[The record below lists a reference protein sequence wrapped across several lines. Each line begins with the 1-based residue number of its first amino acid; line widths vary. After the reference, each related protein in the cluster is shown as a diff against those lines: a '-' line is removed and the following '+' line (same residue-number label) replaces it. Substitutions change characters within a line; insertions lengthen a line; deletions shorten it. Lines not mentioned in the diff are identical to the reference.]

1 MVILQGISYLF
12 IAFYHIQVIR
22 TIRSKNRIF
31 PQMTTSTMTP
41 YVATRMRQHV
51 ILTRKVILIT
61 GLYLVCWIP
70 FQVMITI
77 FSACPHGFLSN
88 DDIHCGISGNR
99 FTVPAT
105 MATMNSLV
113 NSIVYIFAFKKFRKA
128 LKEMVWCTREKQSLV
143 TTDSIAT
150 VTEPSRDKPQTLK
163 SWQTSHRLALELLW
177 TSPRKINNDQ
187 YLYANVSQFEYD
199 ILTKTTGPR
208 GGRFHL
214 FFSDSSPIW
223 CQEINNN
230 LLNELWKKA
239 MIWLKIRSHYIKII
253 RKYLIT

>member
-1 MVILQGISYLF
+1 MAITWSFWCIVGLIPALPVIALTDNPLSHQCRLVVDSQKWHVLTTMVILQGISYLF

-163 SWQTSHRLALELLW
+163 S
-177 TSPRKINNDQ
+177 
-187 YLYANVSQFEYD
+187 
-199 ILTKTTGPR
+199 
-208 GGRFHL
+208 
-214 FFSDSSPIW
+214 
-223 CQEINNN
+223 
-230 LLNELWKKA
+230 
-239 MIWLKIRSHYIKII
+239 
-253 RKYLIT
+253 

>member
-1 MVILQGISYLF
+1 MTFRPSVKERRHRKNSTEFGYYVVFLVHRRTHSSTSGHSSNRQPIITSVSPGGRQSKMACPHNNGHTAGNFVPFHRVLPHSGNSYHQKQEPNF
-12 IAFYHIQVIR
+12 
-22 TIRSKNRIF
+22 SSDD
-31 PQMTTSTMTP
+31 TSTMTP
-41 YVATRMRQHV
+41 YVATRIRQHV

-128 LKEMVWCTREKQSLV
+128 LKEMVWCTREKQGLV

-163 SWQTSHRLALELLW
+163 S
-177 TSPRKINNDQ
+177 
-187 YLYANVSQFEYD
+187 
-199 ILTKTTGPR
+199 
-208 GGRFHL
+208 
-214 FFSDSSPIW
+214 
-223 CQEINNN
+223 
-230 LLNELWKKA
+230 
-239 MIWLKIRSHYIKII
+239 
-253 RKYLIT
+253 

>member
-1 MVILQGISYLF
+1 MRNLAITWSFWCIVGLIPVLPVIALTDNPLSHQCRLVVDSQKWHVLTTMVILQGVSYLF
-12 IAFYHIQVIR
+12 IAFYHIRVIC

-31 PQMTTSTMTP
+31 PQMTTSTITP

-77 FSACPHGFLSN
+77 FSACPHDFVSN

-128 LKEMVWCTREKQSLV
+128 LKEVVWCAREKQNLV
-143 TTDSIAT
+143 TTDSIAS
-150 VTEPSRDKPQTLK
+150 VTEPSRDKPQNSKKLTDF
-163 SWQTSHRLALELLW
+163 SQID
-177 TSPRKINNDQ
+177 PRTVMN
-187 YLYANVSQFEYD
+187 
-199 ILTKTTGPR
+199 LTVK
-208 GGRFHL
+208 
-214 FFSDSSPIW
+214 
-223 CQEINNN
+223 EN
-230 LLNELWKKA
+230 
-239 MIWLKIRSHYIKII
+239 
-253 RKYLIT
+253 